1 MRLGVLTFVT
11 DEGIGPVELGQ
22 ALEQRGFDSLFLAEH
37 THIPVD
43 AKTPYPMGGP
53 IPPKYFRTL
62 DPFVALTAAAVATQT
77 LVLGTGIALIPQRD
91 PILTAK
97 EVASLDLVSG
107 GRFRFGVGVGWLRE
121 EIANHGVDPKVRG
134 RVVEERLRA
143 MIEIWTQEKAEF
155 HGEFVDFDPIFSWPK
170 PLTRPY
176 PPLYLGGGPASFS
189 RIARLKAGWLSMT
202 ASAKS
207 LSGQLEELHAV
218 AGDDVPVINFHGGEP
233 TANAVEGYLHLGVER
248 SCWTFQPSLE
258 MKRCDV
264 WTSGRPSS
272 RNSPGERHATDPRS
286 TVATPGGAAIRDQ
299 AGARSAPSA
308 DHGLPG
314 AVGHSGRA

>member
-207 LSGQLEELHAV
+207 FSGQLEELHAV

-233 TANAVEGYLHLGVER
+233 TANAVEGYLHLGVEQVLLDLPTEPR
-248 SCWTFQPSLE
+248 DETLRRLDEWQAEFAKL
-258 MKRCDV
+258 
-264 WTSGRPSS
+264 S
-272 RNSPGERHATDPRS
+272 R
-286 TVATPGGAAIRDQ
+286 
-299 AGARSAPSA
+299 
-308 DHGLPG
+308 
-314 AVGHSGRA
+314 

>member
-1 MRLGVLTFVT
+1 VRLGVLTFAT

-37 THIPVD
+37 SHIPVD

-53 IPPKYFRTL
+53 IPPKYYRTP
-62 DPFVALTAAAVATQT
+62 DPFVALTAAAVATET

-155 HGEFVDFDPIFSWPK
+155 HGGFVDFDPIYSWPK
-170 PLTRPY
+170 PVTKPY
-176 PPLYLGGGPASFS
+176 PPLYLGGGSASFP

-202 ASAKS
+202 PSAKV

-218 AGDDVPVINFHGGEP
+218 AGDDVPVINFHGGAP
-233 TANAVEGYLHLGVER
+233 TAKAVEGYLHLGVEQVLLDLP
-248 SCWTFQPSLE
+248 TEF
-258 MKRCDV
+258 
-264 WTSGRPSS
+264 
-272 RNSPGERHATDPRS
+272 
-286 TVATPGGAAIRDQ
+286 RDETLRILDQMQ
-299 AGARSAPSA
+299 AELAKLS
-308 DHGLPG
+308 
-314 AVGHSGRA
+314 